1 MFRARHI
8 RHLLWALLL
17 ATPVACFEDT
27 GSSTSSGAS
36 ASGTSQGSSGSGDSG
51 AGGSSQGGGTGTTGT
66 GSATAST
73 GVASTGVMA
82 GCGDGIIDPGEE
94 CDDGNQEPG
103 DACHSDCTLYK
114 LVFVSTSGVS
124 GKADGLDGADLLCNT
139 DAQAVGLQGTFKAW
153 LSTDQDA
160 PATRFAQAEIP
171 YRRPDGVMIAK
182 DWADLVDGTLAAP
195 INLGLEGASFPDV
208 KVWTGTL
215 PDGSAANATCS
226 NWTTTG
232 DLNLTG
238 LVGSTKD
245 AGTKWSQSGFRACK
259 DATRLYCF
267 QQ

>member
-1 MFRARHI
+1 MFRARHV
-8 RHLLWALLL
+8 RHILWALVLVPP
-17 ATPVACFEDT
+17 TACFEDT
-27 GSSTSSGAS
+27 GSSSSSGAS
-36 ASGTSQGSSGSGDSG
+36 GAGTTQGSGGSSGGGASQGSGTATTSSAGSG
-51 AGGSSQGGGTGTTGT
+51 
-66 GSATAST
+66 TAST
-73 GVASTGVMA
+73 GVGSTGVMS
-82 GCGDGIIDPGEE
+82 GCGDGKVDPGEE

-139 DAQAVGLQGTFKAW
+139 DAEAAGIEGAFKAW
-153 LSTDQDA
+153 LSTDEDS
-160 PATRFAQAEIP
+160 PVMRFAQAEVP

-215 PDGSAANATCS
+215 PDGTAANANCT

-232 DLNLTG
+232 DINLTG
-238 LVGSTKD
+238 LVGSTKE